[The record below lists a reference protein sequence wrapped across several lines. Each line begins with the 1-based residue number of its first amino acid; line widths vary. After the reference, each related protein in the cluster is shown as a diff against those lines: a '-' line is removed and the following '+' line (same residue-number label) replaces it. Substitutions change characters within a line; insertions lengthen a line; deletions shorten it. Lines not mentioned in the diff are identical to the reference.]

1 MFFIPLIL
9 LVATSCATTS
19 VIDDDDVYRSAAEKY
34 KKGKYVE
41 VIDQLG
47 RFKSQ
52 NPYDRNAT
60 AAKLLIAD
68 AQFALKQYDEALYAY
83 QRFAQLHPRHER
95 SAYVLFQIGKVYW
108 TQAPKAINRDQDK
121 TRKAMNVWRKL
132 IKQYPNSKEATD
144 AAALLLAGNK
154 RIASSIAAVARF
166 YCAQGVY
173 HSCAYRYLELAETF
187 NHHNAYAKAASA
199 LEKVLQLK
207 QKKPNDKSNI
217 YLNSYSLYELQSYID
232 TLKQKSKLN

>member
-9 LVATSCATTS
+9 LATSCTTTS
-19 VIDDDDVYRSAAEKY
+19 VIDNDEVYRSAAEKY

-60 AAKLLIAD
+60 AAELLIAD
-68 AQFALKQYDEALYAY
+68 AQFALKQYDESLYAY
-83 QRFAQLHPRHER
+83 QRFTQLHPHHER
-95 SAYVLFQIGKVYW
+95 IAYVLFQIGKVYW

-121 TRKAMNVWRKL
+121 TRKAMSVWRKL
-132 IKQYPNSKEATD
+132 IEQYPNSKEATD
-144 AAALLLAGNK
+144 AKAFLKAGNK
-154 RIASSIAAVARF
+154 RLANSIAAVAGF

-187 NHHNAYAKAASA
+187 NHRNAYTKAASA

-217 YLNSYSLYELQSYID
+217 YLSSYSLSELQSYID
-232 TLKQKSKLN
+232 ALKWKSKFD